1 MKIVRM
7 KTEYQTNPIGIGEKA
22 PVFGW
27 NVETDKNN
35 WYQDSYRILVS
46 DNMEELQKNTEPEDS
61 KEELNTS
68 EGIAQELLKTA
79 KKQLFYTRLS
89 TSFVGVMAAAIVISL
104 FSVVPRANHLLGN
117 ANALLGEVND
127 RLEVLDET
135 IASVKTMSDSITSV
149 GDQLDTFIEDNST
162 ALQGVVK
169 KMDSIDFEGLNKS
182 IKNLGDVVEP
192 LAKFFK
198 VF

>member
-1 MKIVRM
+1 
-7 KTEYQTNPIGIGEKA
+7 
-22 PVFGW
+22 
-27 NVETDKNN
+27 
-35 WYQDSYRILVS
+35 
-46 DNMEELQKNTEPEDS
+46 MEELQKDTEPEDS

-89 TSFVGVMAAAIVISL
+89 TCFVGVMAAAIVISL

>member
-1 MKIVRM
+1 
-7 KTEYQTNPIGIGEKA
+7 
-22 PVFGW
+22 
-27 NVETDKNN
+27 
-35 WYQDSYRILVS
+35 
-46 DNMEELQKNTEPEDS
+46 MEELQKNTESKDS
-61 KEELNTS
+61 KEEPAAS

-89 TSFVGVMAAAIVISL
+89 TCFVGVMAVAVVISL
-104 FSVVPRANHLLGN
+104 LTVVPRANHLLGN
-117 ANALLGEVND
+117 ANALLLEVND

-169 KMDSIDFEGLNKS
+169 KMESIDFDGLNRS

>member
-1 MKIVRM
+1 
-7 KTEYQTNPIGIGEKA
+7 
-22 PVFGW
+22 
-27 NVETDKNN
+27 
-35 WYQDSYRILVS
+35 
-46 DNMEELQKNTEPEDS
+46 MEELQQNQES
-61 KEELNTS
+61 KVAEENISS
-68 EGIAQELLKTA
+68 EEIAQELLKTA

-89 TSFVGVMAAAIVISL
+89 TCFIGVMATAVVISL
-104 FSVVPRANHLLGN
+104 LAVIPKANHLLGN
-117 ANALLGEVND
+117 ANALLGEAND

-162 ALQGVVK
+162 ALQGVVE